1 MSRGT
6 PTTSGI
12 EALRHERKIETQLN
26 DDNYYS

>member
-26 DDNYYS
+26 DTYYS